1 MRTTRGFL
9 ALFSVMAAA
18 SIASAQTIEFVFITK
33 AVDYQQTSTAN
44 PALVTNPYLIGAF
57 INGTSGAP
65 LTAGYP
71 VTPTV
76 AVASGSQSLITLS
89 PPDMFNDEWKFESV
103 GYADQTALNAAY
115 GSGTYTFNST
125 TFASP
130 IVLNLSNTDLYPN
143 APKATI
149 TTDTGL
155 GFQWISNALEVNP
168 NLFTTLTVTTNT
180 FGTNFS
186 SIANHLGIFGDNF
199 QTNVGLESF
208 NTATNSLILN
218 ISAATFL
225 GGPSSKSIE
234 IEFNNLIDQLPNT
247 PISGATSISAFS
259 SFTKFNIQ
267 VIPEPSTYAAIFG
280 GLALAGVMLRR
291 RRRIV

>member
-1 MRTTRGFL
+1 
-9 ALFSVMAAA
+9 MAAT
-18 SIASAQTIEFVFITK
+18 IASAQTIEFVFVSK

-57 INGTSGAP
+57 INGTSGDP
-65 LTAGYP
+65 LTAGFP
-71 VTPTV
+71 VSPTV
-76 AVASGSQSLITLS
+76 AVASSGSQTLITLL
-89 PPDMFNDEWKFESV
+89 PPGGMNNEWRFESV
-103 GYADQTALNAAY
+103 GVADQATLNAAY

-149 TTDTGL
+149 TTNTGL

-168 NLFTTLTVTTNT
+168 SLFSTLTVTTNS
-180 FGTNFS
+180 FGTNFFS
-186 SIANHLGIFGDNF
+186 TANHLGIFGDNF
-199 QTNVGLESF
+199 QTAVNLESF
-208 NTATNSLILN
+208 NTATDFLVLN
-218 ISAATFL
+218 IPAATFL
-225 GGPSSKSIE
+225 GGSSSKSIE
-234 IEFNNLIDQLPNT
+234 IEFNNLIDQLVNT

-259 SFTKFNIQ
+259 SYTKFNIQ

-280 GLALAGVMLRR
+280 VVALAGVMILRR
-291 RRRIV
+291 RVVV